1 MNLSSLTGKTTECGA
16 QISMNSKLVLSS
28 MESLRNLKNISA
40 ERNKL
45 CSIKAGKRTPD
56 LSSIKT
62 SRYDS
67 NIGIS
72 LL

>member
-16 QISMNSKLVLSS
+16 RTSVNSKLVLSS
-28 MESLRNLKNISA
+28 MESMRHLKNVSA

-56 LSSIKT
+56 LSSIKS
-62 SRYDS
+62 SRYYS
-67 NIGIS
+67 HIGIS

>member
-16 QISMNSKLVLSS
+16 QTSVNSKLVLLS
-28 MESLRNLKNISA
+28 MESLQHLKNISA

-45 CSIKAGKRTPD
+45 CSIKSGKRTPD

-67 NIGIS
+67 HIGIC